1 MRQRRPLV
9 RSLALAC
16 ALAAGAAACGGDDD
30 SGGGA
35 SGGGASGGGDSEGA
49 EPRTVS
55 GGEPLGRANEGIDG
69 VDAFRVDSRTHTEE
83 PLVYDPSPPVGGE
96 HFPVPAT
103 CGFYTDDRPPDSMLV
118 HDLEHGAVWIGY
130 DPGLDRAQA
139 DALRELVADQPK
151 VTATPYEGLGSS
163 LVVSA
168 WARQLRL
175 DDANDPRLS
184 AFIEQYRNS
193 PEAPEP
199 AAACQGIGDPDV
211 VSPVG

>member
-1 MRQRRPLV
+1 MRQRRLLV

-16 ALAAGAAACGGDDD
+16 ALAVGAAACGGGDDD
-30 SGGGA
+30 SGAGA
-35 SGGGASGGGDSEGA
+35 VEGA

-55 GGEPLGRANEGIDG
+55 GGDPLGPAEEGIDG
-69 VDAFRVDSRTHTEE
+69 VEAFRVDSRTHTQE

-103 CGFYTDDRPPDSMLV
+103 CGFYTDDPPPDSMLV
-118 HDLEHGAVWIGY
+118 HDLEHGAVWIAY

-139 DALRELVADQPK
+139 DTLRGLVAEQPK
-151 VTATPYEGLGSS
+151 VTATPYEGLDSP

-175 DDANDPRLS
+175 DDADDPRLP
-184 AFIEQYRNS
+184 AFIEQYRNG

-199 AAACQGIGDPDV
+199 AAPCQGIGDPEV

>member
-1 MRQRRPLV
+1 MRQRRLLV
-9 RSLALAC
+9 RSLALALAC

-30 SGGGA
+30 DDSGAGA
-35 SGGGASGGGDSEGA
+35 VEGA
-49 EPRTVS
+49 APRTVS
-55 GGEPLGRANEGIDG
+55 GGDPLGPVEEGIDG
-69 VDAFRVDSRTHTEE
+69 AEAFRVDSRTHTQE

-103 CGFYTDDRPPDSMLV
+103 CGFYTDDPPPDSMLV
-118 HDLEHGAVWIGY
+118 HDLEHGAVWIAY

-139 DALRELVADQPK
+139 DTLRALVAEQPK
-151 VTATPYEGLGSS
+151 VTATPYEGLDSP

-175 DDANDPRLS
+175 DDADDPRLP
-184 AFIEQYRNS
+184 AFIEQYRNG

-199 AAACQGIGDPDV
+199 AAPCQGIGDPEV

>member
-1 MRQRRPLV
+1 VRQRRLLV

-16 ALAAGAAACGGDDD
+16 ALAVGAAACGGGDDD
-30 SGGGA
+30 SGAGA
-35 SGGGASGGGDSEGA
+35 VEGA

-55 GGEPLGRANEGIDG
+55 GGDPLGPAEEGIDG
-69 VDAFRVDSRTHTEE
+69 VEAFRVDSRTHTQA

-103 CGFYTDDRPPDSMLV
+103 CGFYTGDPPPDSMLV
-118 HDLEHGAVWIGY
+118 HDLEHGAVWIAY
-130 DPGLDRAQA
+130 DPGLDRAQG
-139 DALRELVADQPK
+139 DTLRGLVAEQPK
-151 VTATPYEGLGSS
+151 VTATPYEGLDSP

-175 DDANDPRLS
+175 DDADDPRLP
-184 AFIEQYRNS
+184 AFIEQYRNG
-193 PEAPEP
+193 PEVPEP
-199 AAACQGIGDPDV
+199 AAPCQGIGDPEV